1 MSDESTT
8 FDNPLAM
15 GQGMRE
21 ETELYEFNAGGERL
35 GVLGCAVGAPFA
47 IAPEAGIEHIT
58 RRLTAEH

>member
-1 MSDESTT
+1 
-8 FDNPLAM
+8 
-15 GQGMRE
+15 MRE

-47 IAPEAGIEHIT
+47 MAPEAGLEHIT